1 MRIQSTQNSTTSKA
15 RLISQWKCLDAQ
27 NKIKDISIV
36 SLEKSDVLFAEKFVK
51 YVEEMEHIDSAS
63 KEVLNSSAKSMLEI
77 LKFPAQL
84 LEKIKIFIATYDKK
98 PYGICISN
106 IPKFIKGKDS
116 LLYSSRHNPAKNET
130 EIDWLVTW
138 SDEQG
143 KIKGIGKALVGEYF
157 RTVSDDGFR
166 DVFVRS
172 EIPEKSYASSFYEK
186 LGFEFLTEKRL
197 KLSNKNSAQYIIN
210 DYGNSSDYV
219 IPMLISKTRLQK
231 ETEKLAIKMCREEYT
246 ENNYDAEALIKI

>member
-1 MRIQSTQNSTTSKA
+1 MRIEIQNSINYKA
-15 RLISQWKCLDAQ
+15 KLVSQWNCLDAQ
-27 NKIKDISIV
+27 NKIKNISIV
-36 SLEKSDVLFAEKFVK
+36 SLDKRDLLFAEKFVK
-51 YVEEMEHIDSAS
+51 YAEEMEHIDSAS

-98 PYGICISN
+98 PCGLCISN
-106 IPKFIKGKDS
+106 IPKFANGKES
-116 LLYSSRHNPAKNET
+116 LVYSSRHNLAKNET

-138 SDEQG
+138 ADKEQG
-143 KIKGIGKALVGEYF
+143 KINGIGKALVGEYF
-157 RTVSDDGFR
+157 RTVNEDGFR

-172 EIPEKSYASSFYEK
+172 EIPEKSYASSFYEN

-219 IPMLISKTRLQK
+219 IPMLITKTRLLGVA
-231 ETEKLAIKMCREEYT
+231 ESLADKMCREEYS
-246 ENNYDAEALIKI
+246 ENSYKAEALIKI